1 MYICCSQQGMHSN
14 DPLSVKN
21 LINKL
26 WLVYNKQ
33 VVYNNTSRYT
43 DARISTV
50 RHSCEA
56 QQLRFAHQR
65 RAVYYTFRKGVLVH
79 EIY

>member
-1 MYICCSQQGMHSN
+1 MIYS
-14 DPLSVKN
+14 PPPVKN

-33 VVYNNTSRYT
+33 VVYNNTSGYT

-50 RHSCEA
+50 RHSCGA

-65 RAVYYTFRKGVLVH
+65 RAVHYTFRKGVFDS
-79 EIY
+79 